1 MQYLSGMQWGFN
13 RTEIYTPS
21 YNALAVDFVGDK
33 LRNGK
38 FMTANLVYTDVQ
50 RVNNEATDFGTRR
63 DSYRPMYGNTGTDP
77 LTAYSGTNTGAPYYY
92 PDPLGNIYHPIYKS
106 SAARYCHEKNR
117 DLNGDG
123 IIDASEIHWYLPAQH
138 ELLLML
144 ISLPPDEYAFAG
156 YTGFRSVTEAGE
168 RNMVGVSV
176 DIGQSYV
183 SINSSEESKF
193 IPPNYAVRCCKVL
206 K

>member
-1 MQYLSGMQWGFN
+1 M
-13 RTEIYTPS
+13 
-21 YNALAVDFVGDK
+21 
-33 LRNGK
+33 
-38 FMTANLVYTDVQ
+38 
-50 RVNNEATDFGTRR
+50 
-63 DSYRPMYGNTGTDP
+63 
-77 LTAYSGTNTGAPYYY
+77 
-92 PDPLGNIYHPIYKS
+92 
-106 SAARYCHEKNR
+106 
-117 DLNGDG
+117 
-123 IIDASEIHWYLPAQH
+123 PAQH

-144 ISLPPDEYAFAG
+144 ISLPLDEYAFAG
-156 YTGFRSVTEAGE
+156 YTGFRSATEAGE